1 MFSSGVLFVSKNLL
15 RLVGYCGLYCGLCA
29 HRNRIPQRAEL
40 LRETLHEEGMDSWY
54 KFIPSMKKTFPVFW
68 KFLDELTKMD
78 CTCRTGGGPPDC
90 KIRVCAKEK
99 GVDICP
105 LCDEYPCNLINDLAE
120 HYVMAIRDGKRLRKT
135 GLEAWVKEQEAR
147 AKRGVVY
154 ADTRIPWETET

>member
-1 MFSSGVLFVSKNLL
+1 MEILLMNEKSL

-40 LRETLHEEGMDSWY
+40 LQETLHEEGMDSWY
-54 KFIPSMKKTFPVFW
+54 TFIPSMKKTFPVFW
-68 KFLDELTKMD
+68 KFLGDLKKMD

-99 GVDICP
+99 DVDTCP
-105 LCDEYPCNLINDLAE
+105 LCEEYPCKLIEGLGE
-120 HYVMAIRDGKRLRKT
+120 HYVMVIQDGKRLRKI

-154 ADTRIPWETET
+154 ADTRIPWREQT